1 MLPSIGYASTAPSPL
16 QDLSSYHTPRRSNA
30 GRNDTSAENGSFDQA
45 FASATNDHGAQS
57 GRSQKSNTQD
67 SSDTASPQA
76 PGRRPATK
84 QPAAG
89 QFMPKQHDAQAEDMD
104 TDTVE
109 ASAKPAAG
117 VATTIATAT
126 GATAERKQEKAS
138 SLDAKRQEGNEGPA
152 AEPFIGLPGMSSGVP
167 LDPSSLAVLLGA
179 GGARTVSA
187 ASESGTASNVPESPS
202 DKETQ
207 PVSGIAPRAQENA
220 APADAGLAFALR
232 LSREAA
238 AAPEGDASSE
248 TVGAGA
254 SMHSFANELEATAG
268 KAVTEMKTR
277 AGDENAASASPAA
290 SNILENSVPSPAGNE
305 PTQSAPAA
313 SSAAKV
319 DAPELPSPLSTPVRA
334 VRVEL
339 GSDSNQRVA
348 LTLVERGGA
357 LSVSVR
363 SADSNLARSLQE
375 HLPDLSARLTEQ
387 RYQTEVW
394 APRVELPSASA
405 ESGEAGHRNFES
417 GGQRQRGQDGNSNS
431 GQQQERRERGAPTW
445 FEELAAIGK
454 TPQIRSEYLW
464 VQ

>member
-1 MLPSIGYASTAPSPL
+1 MLPSIGYASTARSPL
-16 QDLSSYHTPRRSNA
+16 QDLSSYQTARRSNA
-30 GRNDTSAENGSFDQA
+30 GRDDTSSENGSFDQA

-57 GRSQKSNTQD
+57 DRSQKSNTQD
-67 SSDTASPQA
+67 SSDTVSPQA
-76 PGRRPATK
+76 SGRRPVRKQSATGQVRTK
-84 QPAAG
+84 QN
-89 QFMPKQHDAQAEDMD
+89 DAQAEDMD
-104 TDTVE
+104 TNTG
-109 ASAKPAAG
+109 APSAKPAAG
-117 VATTIATAT
+117 VTATIASAA
-126 GATAERKQEKAS
+126 GERKQEKAS

-152 AEPFIGLPGMSSGVP
+152 AEPFVGLPGMSNGVP
-167 LDPSSLAVLLGA
+167 LDPSFLAVLLGA

-187 ASESGTASNVPESPS
+187 APESATASNVRESPS

-207 PVSGIAPRAQENA
+207 PVSGIVPRAQESVA
-220 APADAGLAFALR
+220 SADAGLAFALR
-232 LSREAA
+232 LSREAP

-254 SMHSFANELEATAG
+254 SMHSFANELEAAAS

-277 AGDENAASASPAA
+277 AGDENAANASPAA
-290 SNILENSVPSPAGNE
+290 SNILQNSVAAPAGNE

-375 HLPDLSARLTEQ
+375 HLPDLSARLIEQ

-405 ESGEAGHRNFES
+405 ESAEAGNQNFES
-417 GGQRQRGQDGNSNS
+417 GGQRQGGQDGNSNS
-431 GQQQERRERGAPTW
+431 GQQQERREREAPAW

>member
-1 MLPSIGYASTAPSPL
+1 MLPSIGYASTARSPL

-30 GRNDTSAENGSFDQA
+30 GRDDTSSENGSFDQA
-45 FASATNDHGAQS
+45 FASATNDHGARS
-57 GRSQKSNTQD
+57 GRSQKSSTQD

-89 QFMPKQHDAQAEDMD
+89 QVMPKQHDAQAEDMD

-117 VATTIATAT
+117 VATPIATAT
-126 GATAERKQEKAS
+126 GERKQEKAS

-152 AEPFIGLPGMSSGVP
+152 AETFIGLPGMSSGVP
-167 LDPSSLAVLLGA
+167 LDPSSLTVLLGT

-187 ASESGTASNVPESPS
+187 APESGTASSVRESLS

-207 PVSGIAPRAQENA
+207 PVSGITPQAQASA
-220 APADAGLAFALR
+220 ASADAGLAFALR
-232 LSREAA
+232 LSREAP
-238 AAPEGDASSE
+238 AAPEGDALSE
-248 TVGAGA
+248 TAGVGT
-254 SMHSFANELEATAG
+254 SMHSFANELEAAAG

-277 AGDENAASASPAA
+277 AGDENAASGSPAA

-319 DAPELPSPLSTPVRA
+319 DMPELPSPLSTPVRA

-394 APRVELPSASA
+394 APRVALPSASA

-417 GGQRQRGQDGNSNS
+417 GGQRQGGQDGNSNS
-431 GQQQERRERGAPTW
+431 GQQQERREREAPTW